1 MESEM
6 KKISLLFL
14 VSLICLISASASA
27 QGSQPTIAVMP
38 FNVNPFMR
46 TITVNNVVI
55 TRDVME
61 REFGNQL
68 IEFLVK
74 SRKFKVLNRTD
85 IQRIIAENNL
95 TDSVW
100 AKPGQ
105 EQMVGKLLV
114 ADYLVT
120 GTINRLE
127 FAQVNQN
134 IGITGERSQRITG
147 TFKFQFK
154 ITAVK
159 SGKVV
164 AANQVI
170 EKLTSAE
177 VRRLVPASER
187 RDWSLSDYKDF
198 LFKRG
203 TIKAGNEIL
212 AGIYPIKVASVN
224 GDLVML
230 NRGKGAGIEDGQIYT
245 VFNQG
250 QTVTDPDTG
259 EVLGTSE
266 EEAGTIKITA
276 VNPKFSSGKIITGA
290 GKVAPGAIC
299 RKKEVQTEAAPTYPR
314 TTPGW

>member
-1 MESEM
+1 M
-6 KKISLLFL
+6 KKFSLFSIAAL
-14 VSLICLISASASA
+14 VCLISASAFA
-27 QGSQPTIAVMP
+27 QGGKPTIAVMP

-55 TRDVME
+55 TRQVME

-74 SRKFKVLNRTD
+74 SRKFRVLNRTD
-85 IQRIIAENNL
+85 IQRVLAENNL

-105 EQMVGKLLV
+105 EKMVGKLLV

-134 IGITGERSQRITG
+134 IGITGERSKRITG

-154 ITAVK
+154 ITSVK

-177 VRRLVPASER
+177 VRRLVPAAER

-203 TIKAGNEIL
+203 TIKAGNDIL
-212 AGIYPIKVASVN
+212 AGIYPIKVASVTGN
-224 GDLVML
+224 TVML
-230 NRGKGAGIEDGQIYT
+230 NRGRGAGIEAGQIYT

-259 EVLGTSE
+259 EVLGASE
-266 EEAGTIKITA
+266 EEVGTIKITA
-276 VNPKFSSGKIITGA
+276 ANPKFSSGKIITGT
-290 GKVAPGAIC
+290 GKVATGAIC
-299 RKKEVQTEAAPTYPR
+299 RKKEAPKAAAAAYPR
-314 TTPGW
+314 ATPGW

>member
-1 MESEM
+1 M
-6 KKISLLFL
+6 KKFLLLFV
-14 VSLICLISASASA
+14 VSMMCFISVSAFA
-27 QGSQPTIAVMP
+27 QGGQPTIAVMP
-38 FNVNPFMR
+38 FSVNPFMR
-46 TITVNNVVI
+46 TITVNNVLI
-55 TRDVME
+55 TRQVME

-85 IQRIIAENNL
+85 IQRVLAENQL

-154 ITAVK
+154 ITSVK

-177 VRRLVPASER
+177 VRRLIPAAER
-187 RDWSLSDYKDF
+187 RDWSLSDYKDY
-198 LFKRG
+198 LFKRA
-203 TIKAGNEIL
+203 TIKAGNDIL
-212 AGIYPIKVASVN
+212 AGIYPIKIVSVN
-224 GDLVML
+224 GDTVML
-230 NRGKGAGIEDGQIYT
+230 NRGKGAGIEAGQIYT

-259 EVLGTSE
+259 EVLGASE
-266 EEAGTIKITA
+266 DEVGTIKISA

-290 GKVAPGAIC
+290 GTVATGAIC
-299 RKKEVQTEAAPTYPR
+299 RKQAAQAEAAAAYPR

>member
-1 MESEM
+1 M
-6 KKISLLFL
+6 KKFLLLSL
-14 VSLICLISASASA
+14 VSMMSLVSISVFA
-27 QGSQPTIAVMP
+27 QGKPTIAVMP
-38 FNVNPFMR
+38 FSVNPFMR
-46 TITVNNVVI
+46 TITVNNVLI
-55 TRDVME
+55 TRQVME

-85 IQRIIAENNL
+85 IQRIIAENKL
-95 TDSVW
+95 TDSEW

-105 EQMVGKLLV
+105 EQMIGKLLI

-127 FAQVNQN
+127 FATRRNTVA
-134 IGITGERSQRITG
+134 ITGENSVNVTG

-159 SGKVV
+159 SGKIV
-164 AANQVI
+164 AANQVT

-177 VRRLVPASER
+177 VRRLIPAAER
-187 RDWSLSDYKDF
+187 KDWSLSDYKDL

-203 TIKAGNEIL
+203 TIKAGNDIL
-212 AGIYPIKVASVN
+212 AGIYPIKIASVN
-224 GDLVML
+224 GSSVML
-230 NRGKGAGIEDGQIYT
+230 NRGRGAGISVGQVYT

-250 QTVTDPDTG
+250 EVVTDPDTG
-259 EVLGTSE
+259 EVLGASE
-266 EEAGTIKITA
+266 EEAGTITISA

-290 GKVAPGAIC
+290 GKVATGAIC
-299 RKKEVQTEAAPTYPR
+299 RKKEVQKKAAAAYPR
-314 TTPGW
+314 ATPGW